1 MRQLAKRRNDEYLDL
16 AAMTVLLEL
25 RQPIKQ
31 GFKIDTT
38 RCLEVTNAVQNM
50 ALDGSEG
57 PARSSLLDLQCDDGV
72 GRGQHD
78 GPRKK

>member
-1 MRQLAKRRNDEYLDL
+1 
-16 AAMTVLLEL
+16 
-25 RQPIKQ
+25 
-31 GFKIDTT
+31 
-38 RCLEVTNAVQNM
+38 M

-57 PARSSLLDLQCDDGV
+57 PARPSLLDLQRDDGV